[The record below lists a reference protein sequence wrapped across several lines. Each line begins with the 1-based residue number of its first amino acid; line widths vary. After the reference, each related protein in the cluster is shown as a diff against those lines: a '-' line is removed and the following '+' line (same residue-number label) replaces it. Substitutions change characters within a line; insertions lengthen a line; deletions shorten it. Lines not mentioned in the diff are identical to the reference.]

1 MYHRQV
7 RDITFKEFLQEFKKH
22 TPYNFCEYS
31 DNSIQRRIDKILR
44 EHKLGLS
51 ELLEKAKSDN
61 DFVEQLVDDITVNT
75 TELFRNQETWEYLF
89 KEVIPRLKTKNNI
102 NIWHAGCSTGQ
113 EVYSNL
119 VLFNELGLL
128 DKVNV
133 VASDLNQKVVRV
145 AKKGVYDYKF
155 NAQYVEVYDEL
166 MGKIRPQA
174 KPFDFYFDID
184 KDIDKIRVK
193 DFLTEIPKFR
203 RHDLVVE
210 EIPFYQKFDIIFC
223 RNVLIYFN
231 PELQLKIVRKF
242 FDKLHDGGVLV
253 LGTHEALHGFF
264 KTRFVKHGMV
274 YTKSN
279 TFHLKYK

>member
-1 MYHRQV
+1 MSN
-7 RDITFKEFLQEFKKH
+7 ITFRDFLQELKRH
-22 TPYNFCEYS
+22 TPYNFCDYS
-31 DNSIQRRIDKILR
+31 DNSIQRRIDKIL
-44 EHKLGLS
+44 KDQNIS
-51 ELLEKAKSDN
+51 MDELLNRAKSDGE
-61 DFVEQLVDDITVNT
+61 FCEQLVDDITVNT
-75 TELFRNQETWEYLF
+75 TELFRNEETWEYLYKNVF
-89 KEVIPRLKTKNNI
+89 PALKQKNKI

-119 VLFNELGLL
+119 ILFNEMNLL

-133 VASDLNQKVVRV
+133 VASDLNNKVLKAAR
-145 AKKGVYDYKF
+145 KGEYDLKF
-155 NAQYVEVYDEL
+155 NAQYIDVYNDLMHKIKPKGNPFEHYFEVDRENDKI
-166 MGKIRPQA
+166 KIR
-174 KPFDFYFDID
+174 DFMSA
-184 KDIDKIRVK
+184 
-193 DFLTEIPKFR
+193 IPKFR

-242 FDKLHDGGVLV
+242 FDKLYDGGVLI

-274 YTKSN
+274 YTKSS
-279 TFHLKYK
+279 TFHLKLK

>member
-1 MYHRQV
+1 M

-31 DNSIQRRIDKILR
+31 DNSIQRRIDKILK
-44 EHKLGLS
+44 EHKLSLV
-51 ELLEKAKSDN
+51 ELLAKAKSDN
-61 DFVEQLVDDITVNT
+61 EFVEQLVDDITVNT

-89 KEVIPRLKTKNNI
+89 NKVIPGLKSKNNI

-119 VLFNELGLL
+119 VLFDELGLL

-133 VASDLNQKVVRV
+133 VASDINQKVVRT
-145 AKKGVYDYKF
+145 AKKGEYDYKF
-155 NAQYVEVYDEL
+155 NAEYIDVYNEL
-166 MGKIRPQA
+166 MHKIHPQA
-174 KPFDFYFDID
+174 KPFDHYFEVD
-184 KDIDKIRVK
+184 KENDKIKVRE
-193 DFLTEIPKFR
+193 FLKNIPKYR
-203 RHDLVVE
+203 KHDLVGE

-242 FDKLHDGGVLV
+242 FDKLHTGGVLI

-274 YTKSN
+274 YTKSS

>member
-1 MYHRQV
+1 MSS
-7 RDITFKEFLQEFKKH
+7 ITFKDFLQELKVH
-22 TPYNFCEYS
+22 TPYNFCDYS
-31 DNSIQRRIDKILR
+31 DSSIQRRIDKIL
-44 EHKLGLS
+44 KDQNTNIGDLLS
-51 ELLEKAKSDN
+51 RAKTDV
-61 DFVEQLVDDITVNT
+61 DFCEQLVDDITVNT

-89 KEVIPRLKTKNNI
+89 KHVFPGLKWKNNI

-119 VLFNELGLL
+119 ILFNELGLL
-128 DKVNV
+128 GKANV
-133 VASDLNQKVVRV
+133 VASDLNNKVLRA
-145 AKKGVYDYKF
+145 AKKGEYDLKF
-155 NAQYVEVYDEL
+155 NAQYIDVYNKL
-166 MGKIRPQA
+166 MDKIKPKA
-174 KPFDFYFDID
+174 KPFEHYFDVD
-184 KDIDKIRVK
+184 KENDKIKIK
-193 DFLTEIPKFR
+193 DFINRVPKFT

-210 EIPFYQKFDIIFC
+210 EIPFYQKFDVIFC

-242 FDKLHDGGVLV
+242 FDKLYDGGVLI